1 MTMPATPTSEG
12 VGAVGAR
19 AVPAAPEG
27 PSFIN
32 ITLAREARV
41 AVLSLSRPRGLNIL
55 NGETLVELE
64 RALGAL
70 AADGTVDVVLLR
82 SAHPKVFTAGAD
94 ITEMRQQDVTTARE
108 FSELGHRVAR
118 ALETLPQPVVAA
130 VHGAVMGGGMEFIL
144 ACDIRIA
151 ADDAFFAQPEI
162 DIGIIPGW
170 GGTQRLARV
179 VGIGMAKELIYTGR
193 RIDAKEALR
202 IGLVNE
208 VVPRAS
214 LDRAAMS
221 FAQGIAC
228 KSRPIL
234 LAAKR
239 AINKTMESSLPVG
252 LDYEVDAFANVFAT
266 ADRTEGMC
274 AFLEKR
280 PPRFADR

>member
-1 MTMPATPTSEG
+1 MPAAPTFGSAG
-12 VGAVGAR
+12 TAGAR
-19 AVPAAPEG
+19 ATASAPESA
-27 PSFIN
+27 PFSN
-32 ITLAREARV
+32 ITVAKEARV
-41 AVLSLSRPRGLNIL
+41 AVVSLSAPRGLNIL

-64 RALGAL
+64 RALSAI
-70 AADGTVDVVLLR
+70 AADESVDVVLLR

-94 ITEMRQQDVTTARE
+94 ISEMRQKDVMTARE

-130 VHGAVMGGGMEFIL
+130 VHGAVMGGGLEFIL

-151 ADDAFFAQPEI
+151 ADDAVFAQPEV

-170 GGTQRLARV
+170 GGTQRLARI
-179 VGIGMAKELIYTGR
+179 VGVGMAKELIYTGR

-208 VVPRAS
+208 VVPRDR
-214 LDRAAMS
+214 LDDAALS

-239 AINKTMESSLPVG
+239 AINKTMESPLPVG

-266 ADRTEGMC
+266 SDRTEGMC

-280 PPRFADR
+280 PPRFEDR